1 MKSLSKT
8 HLGVLPTQELTHD
21 HTVDHVLAHM
31 LQRYGPLMS
40 LEDVAEVLKRSPQG
54 LRVSCYRNNPL
65 AQMLN
70 QAKVPLGR
78 HVRYRTCDIAK
89 FIESDH
95 SNVSIVAKEPL

>member
-8 HLGVLPTQELTHD
+8 HLVVLPTQDLTHD
-21 HTVDHVLAHM
+21 HTVGHVLAHM

-40 LEDVAEVLKRSPQG
+40 LDDVAEVLKRSPQG

-70 QAKVPLGR
+70 HAKVPLGR
-78 HVRYRTCDIAK
+78 HVRYRTGDIAR
-89 FIESDH
+89 FIQSGH
-95 SNVSIVAKEPL
+95 SNVSIGMKEPL